1 MMSMSRATDAPQ
13 AATTQQRTAAAEPS
27 ALRQIRESAQAL
39 LAEGRVEEAFEFFVS
54 ALDAVLRKTRDLELL
69 VAKLRRQQVGKRSER
84 IDPGQLQLLFEALCG
99 QTSAADA
106 AAAAIDPEAEAQE
119 DAELDREIK
128 DAEQAQGQE
137 KGQRKRRGRVRTG
150 TVERQVHHHEVPE
163 SEQICETCGVAKARI
178 GEDVTRVLEYVP
190 GHFVEHEHHRDKF
203 ACGKCKDGVTTA
215 PGPDKVIDRSP
226 ADASVLAH
234 VVVSKIEDHCPLHR
248 LHRIYL
254 RSGVDIPVS
263 TMSDWMAEVADLLSP
278 LAARLEA
285 RILAAYIDQMDAT
298 GVKVLDPKSPENIE
312 RGTMW
317 CYVGDE
323 CDVVFRY
330 TPTGEGATGPWIF
343 LAGRTGYVQAD
354 AASVFDR
361 VFNGQAASAVEVG
374 CWSHGRRKLADL
386 RDTDCRVAYPLKLIA
401 RLYRVEHL
409 ADARGLAPDQRA
421 ALRQE
426 RSQPTLEKL
435 KHWLFAIQGSEP
447 PASDLAKAAG
457 YMINQWVALTRF
469 IHDGRLRLDN
479 NLCERQLRSIALG
492 RNNFLF
498 FGSHQAAARAA
509 VLYSITRTCALRGV
523 PPLPYITDVLR
534 KLAAG
539 WPQSR
544 IDELLPDR
552 WQAAIAAQ

>member
-1 MMSMSRATDAPQ
+1 MSGATGDPGT
-13 AATTQQRTAAAEPS
+13 ATIQQRTAAAEPS
-27 ALRQIRESAQAL
+27 ALRQIRDSAQAL
-39 LAEGRVEEAFEFFVS
+39 LADGKVDEAFEFFVS

-69 VAKLRRQQVGKRSER
+69 VAKLRRQQVGKKSER
-84 IDPGQLQLLFEALCG
+84 IDPGQLQLLFEVLCG
-99 QTSAADA
+99 QANTADA
-106 AAAAIDPEAEAQE
+106 PTTTIDPEAEARE

-128 DAEQAQGQE
+128 DAEQGKGQE
-137 KGQRKRRGRVRTG
+137 KGRRNRRGRVRAG
-150 TVERQVHHHEVPE
+150 KVERQLHHHEVPE
-163 SEQICETCGVAKARI
+163 AERMCATCGAAKDRI
-178 GEDVTRVLEYVP
+178 GEDVTHMLEYVP
-190 GHFVEHEHHRDKF
+190 GHFIEHEHHRDKF

-263 TMSDWMAEVADLLSP
+263 TMSDWMGEVADLFSP

-323 CDVVFRY
+323 RDVVFRY
-330 TPTGEGATGPWIF
+330 TPTGEGATGPWNF

-374 CWSHGRRKLADL
+374 CWSHGRRKMADL
-386 RDTDCRVAYPLKLIA
+386 RDMDCRVAYPLKLIA

-421 ALRQE
+421 ALRKE

-435 KHWLFAIQGSEP
+435 KHWLVAIQGSEP

-509 VLYSITRTCALRGV
+509 ILYSITRTCALHGV

-534 KLAAG
+534 KLAGG

-552 WQAAIAAQ
+552 WKPAITVQ

>member
-1 MMSMSRATDAPQ
+1 MTSMTAAADTPN

-39 LAEGRVEEAFEFFVS
+39 LAGGKVDEAFEFVVS

-69 VAKLRRQQVGKRSER
+69 VAKLRRQQAGKRSER
-84 IDPGQLQLLFEALCG
+84 IDHGQLQLLFEVLCS
-99 QTSAADA
+99 QTTGADA
-106 AAAAIDPEAEAQE
+106 TVAAIDPEAEARE

-128 DAEQAQGQE
+128 EAEQAQGQE
-137 KGQRKRRGRVRTG
+137 KNRRKHRGGVRTG
-150 TVERQVHHHEVPE
+150 MVERQVHHHEVPE
-163 SEQICETCGVAKARI
+163 AQRKCEKCGLAKDRI
-178 GEDVTRVLEYVP
+178 GEDITRVLEYVP

-203 ACGKCKDGVTTA
+203 ACGKCKDGVATA
-215 PGPDKVIDRSP
+215 PGPDKIIDRSP

-254 RSGVDIPVS
+254 RSGVNIPVS
-263 TMSDWMAEVADLLSP
+263 TMSDWMGEVADLFRP
-278 LAARLEA
+278 LADRLEA

-298 GVKVLDPKSPENIE
+298 GVRVLDSASPENIE

-323 CDVVFRY
+323 RDVVFRY
-330 TPTGEGATGPWIF
+330 TPTGEGATGPWNF

-354 AASVFDR
+354 AANVFDR
-361 VFNGQAASAVEVG
+361 IFNGQVASAVEVG

-421 ALRQE
+421 TLRQE
-426 RSQPTLEKL
+426 RSQPILEKL
-435 KHWLFAIQGSEP
+435 KHWLLAIQGSEP
-447 PASDLAKAAG
+447 PASDLARAAA
-457 YMINQWVALTRF
+457 YMINQWIALTRF
-469 IHDGRLRLDN
+469 IHDGRLKLDN

-498 FGSHQAAARAA
+498 FGSHQAATRAA
-509 VLYSITRTCALRGV
+509 VLYSITRTCALHGV
-523 PPLPYITDVLR
+523 PPFPYITDVLR

-552 WQAAIAAQ
+552 WQAAIVMP